1 MGGKWAICWYDSR
14 IRRCGAG
21 DSGSVLWDK
30 RRKHPGYRLKT
41 EFSMELFERNVS
53 FH

>member
-30 RRKHPGYRLKT
+30 RRKHPEYRRQNFKWNCSNGT
-41 EFSMELFERNVS
+41 
-53 FH
+53 